1 MKVMSVSLEF
11 VVELMNATCIYVYP
25 SIGQGASWVKC
36 EKIQITLSTAR
47 DQ

>member
-1 MKVMSVSLEF
+1 MSVSLEL
-11 VVELMNATCIYVYP
+11 VVELMNAIYVYP